1 MPFTSGEI
9 GIGALLSMAFAGF
22 GKWIGSIS
30 GRSER
35 LEKRICLVEKF
46 LPDKIT
52 RPQLTE
58 HCRLESD
65 RLSDRVKET
74 HSLVETLAKS
84 MAKLHLQVVESE
96 GAMRETVLTIM
107 PKIKEL
113 GTKINTEN
121 EMLEQRLD
129 ARIQKVEETVKEI

>member
-1 MPFTSGEI
+1 
-9 GIGALLSMAFAGF
+9 MAFAGF

-35 LEKRICLVEKF
+35 LEKRICLVEKS
-46 LPDKIT
+46 LPGKIT
-52 RPQLTE
+52 REKLTE

-74 HSLVETLAKS
+74 HDLIKILTKS
-84 MAKLHLQVVESE
+84 TADLHLQVVKSE

-121 EMLEQRLD
+121 EMLEQRVD
-129 ARIQKVEETVKEI
+129 ARIQKVEENIKGI

>member
-1 MPFTSGEI
+1 MPLTSGEI
-9 GIGALLSMAFAGF
+9 GLGALLSIAFAGF

-35 LEKRICLVEKF
+35 LEKRVCFVEKN

-52 RPQLTE
+52 REELIG

-74 HSLVETLAKS
+74 HNLVETLTKS
-84 MAKLHLQVVESE
+84 MADLHLQVVKSE

-113 GTKINTEN
+113 GTKIKTKN
-121 EMLEQRLD
+121 ELLEQKFD

>member
-9 GIGALLSMAFAGF
+9 SLGALLSVAFVGF

-52 RPQLTE
+52 REELIG

-65 RLSDRVKET
+65 RLSDRVRET
-74 HSLVETLAKS
+74 HGLIDILTKS
-84 MAKLHLQVVESE
+84 MADLHIQMVKSE
-96 GAMRETVLTIM
+96 NAMRETVLTIM

-121 EMLEQRLD
+121 ELLEQRLD
-129 ARIQKVEETVKEI
+129 GRMQNVEDSFKET